1 MNKIERIHQIIKI
14 EKLFEKSKK
23 QNKVHRR
30 YFIYDYLRKNEY
42 RLREIAELFN
52 VDHSTI
58 IYGINQVNL
67 FEQTKDEMFYID
79 TLDLFQEFNGVKIK
93 QRSRSLINDIM
104 ASTHLNDLTKIQR
117 RLLNNGY
124 KFYDKNELN

>member
-79 TLDLFQEFNGVKIK
+79 TLDLFQEFNGVQIRTKP
-93 QRSRSLINDIM
+93 RSLINDILE
-104 ASTHLNDLTKIQR
+104 STHLNDLTKIQR